1 MEKEIWKQV
10 TGFENYYISNLGNV
24 KSVKKGSSKILK
36 LGSAT
41 NGYKQITLCN
51 NGVRKLFKI
60 HHLVAFEFLNHKP
73 YHISKLVINHI
84 NNDRTDNRLSNLE
97 LVTHR
102 DNNNKRSK
110 NYIDKYTSKYAGV
123 SFCNARKKFKAGIK
137 IGDKSVH
144 LGYYES
150 ELEGHKVYLKA
161 VEIINEYNG
170 NSLEFRDKLVVKR
183 KNTVTGCVGVFISEN
198 NSYQSMIMINNNNC
212 YLGKYKDK
220 AKAIKIRL
228 LAEQNK
234 HIFNGD
240 KIHFKNYIN
249 SLYDLSPMELEDI
262 TPQKVTRY

>member
-24 KSVKKGSSKILK
+24 KSIKKGSSKILK

-97 LVTHR
+97 LVTQR
-102 DNNNKRSK
+102 ENTNKKCDNYSNKLSSK
-110 NYIDKYTSKYAGV
+110 FAGV
-123 SFCNARKKFKAGIK
+123 SFCNQRKKFKSGIM
-137 IGDKSVH
+137 IVDKSVH

-150 ELEGHKVYLKA
+150 ELEAHNVYLNAIK
-161 VEIINEYNG
+161 IIDEYNG
-170 NSLEFRDKLVVKR
+170 NSLEFRNKLGVKR
-183 KNTVTGCVGVFISEN
+183 TRCSMELMGVSQRN
-198 NSYQSMIMINNNNC
+198 NRYQSYITINKNNC
-212 YLGKYKDK
+212 YLGIYEDK
-220 AKAIKIRL
+220 EKAIKIRL